1 MKYDKFELEVVYDED
16 FKQIK
21 TSVIINSELVNHY
34 TDLFAFFQH
43 FQETNSR
50 EIEII
55 GKWKGRCSSSFE
67 PFTCSCG
74 VSGCAGIWEGVYQ
87 KTRKWTT
94 EWRIDDKDHNGYNFL
109 DKSYYQ
115 FHRKSYE
122 QEIVKAWKWLYD
134 NQELIISD
142 DGFDDETVGDI
153 LKRMEDWIPEK
164 VELLNN
170 IKDSKTYNWL
180 IDYNINPHEEQIIDI
195 VGEEKL

>member
-1 MKYDKFELEVVYDED
+1 MKYDKFELKVEYDED

-21 TSVIINSELVNHY
+21 TSVIINSELVKSY
-34 TDLFAFFQH
+34 ADLFTFFQH
-43 FQETNSR
+43 FQETNPR

-142 DGFDDETVGDI
+142 DGFDDETVGDV

-180 IDYNINPHEEQIIDI
+180 IDYNINPHKEQITDI